1 MEIKIQIDAVIHVH
15 IHDPGNLS
23 GAIDKINQAA
33 ADTAATT
40 ETINTAV
47 KTAESKTP

>member
-1 MEIKIQIDAVIHVH
+1 MDIKIQIDAVIHVH

-33 ADTAATT
+33 ADTAAETV
-40 ETINTAV
+40 TINSAV
-47 KTAESKTP
+47 KTAEGQTP